1 MEEGVG
7 GETSESVGEEYAGAE
22 DDDEE
27 EDVNEEDVNDVDVPT
42 TDAAAAADPR
52 GEGASII
59 VGDFVESD
67 VGA

>member
-27 EDVNEEDVNDVDVPT
+27 EDVNGVDVPT

-67 VGA
+67 VGS

>member
-27 EDVNEEDVNDVDVPT
+27 EDVNDVDVPT
-42 TDAAAAADPR
+42 TDAAAVVDPR

-67 VGA
+67 VGS

>member
-22 DDDEE
+22 DDDE
-27 EDVNEEDVNDVDVPT
+27 EEDVNDVDVPT

-67 VGA
+67 VGS